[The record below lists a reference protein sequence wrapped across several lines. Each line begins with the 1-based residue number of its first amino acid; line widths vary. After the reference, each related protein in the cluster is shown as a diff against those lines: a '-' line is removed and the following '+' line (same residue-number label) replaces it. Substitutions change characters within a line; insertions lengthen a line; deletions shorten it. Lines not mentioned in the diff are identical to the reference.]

1 MIKLLVGKKQLDS
14 THIACQKA
22 SDGAKVYKSYDAAIA
37 AAVGGQQDGQQS
49 LKLTFAPKLVR
60 SNTHS
65 FFINV
70 VLD

>member
-37 AAVGGQQDGQQS
+37 AAVGGQHRWTT
-49 LKLTFAPKLVR
+49 KFE
-60 SNTHS
+60 TH
-65 FFINV
+65 FCPIV
-70 VLD
+70 C